1 LTRAIIVGDIGE
13 LTGAVALRRA
23 GVEAVLFERGGE

>member
-1 LTRAIIVGDIGE
+1 MTRVIIVGGIGE

-23 GVEAVLFERGGE
+23 GVEAVVFERGGE

>member
-1 LTRAIIVGDIGE
+1 LTRAIIVGGIGE

-23 GVEAVLFERGGE
+23 GVEAVVFERDGE

>member
-1 LTRAIIVGDIGE
+1 LARAIIGGGIGE

-23 GVEAVLFERGGE
+23 GAEAVVFERGGE